1 MPPRLLPR
9 TLTIFVVAIVIAA
22 SAGMRVA
29 AEDWPQFRG
38 SEQNGISTEK
48 GLFHEW
54 PDGGPQQLWNTDL
67 GNGYSGMTVVGDRL
81 YTMFGRGGDT
91 FVGCFDVA
99 SGKEIWAFNAGRQW
113 KDSQGDGPRSTPT
126 VDGEVVY
133 AVTANGVLFALSTT
147 EGAELWKRD
156 LVKSYKA
163 KIPRWGMSGS
173 PVIVGNLLLLE
184 VGGPE
189 VLMAAFD
196 KKSGEE
202 VWRSRTG
209 KAGYSTPY
217 LITTGGVR
225 QAVFFTAEKLYS
237 VAPDTGKVYWQKPW
251 KTSWN
256 VNAAMPVFIAP
267 DQRFVSSGYDTG
279 AALLRIS
286 GDARSMKV
294 DEIWT
299 SRKMKNQF
307 SSSIYLDG
315 YFYGFDNKNLTC
327 LDAKTGE
334 MRWRERDLGH
344 GSLMLADGH
353 LIVLGDKGQLV
364 LVEASPEAYREKG
377 RVQLF
382 KGKTW
387 TVPTLSDGRLF
398 VRDENEMVALKV
410 TK

>member
-1 MPPRLLPR
+1 MPKELTKLAMAALVA
-9 TLTIFVVAIVIAA
+9 TLAGTAVVAA
-22 SAGMRVA
+22 
-29 AEDWPQFRG
+29 DWPQFRG
-38 SEQNGISTEK
+38 PEQNGISAEK
-48 GLFHEW
+48 GLLQEW
-54 PDGGPQQLWNTDL
+54 PGGGPEQLWKTEL
-67 GNGYSGMTVVGDRL
+67 GNGYSGITVVGDRL
-81 YTMFGRGGDT
+81 YTMFGRGGET
-91 FVGCFDVA
+91 FVGCFDA
-99 SGKEIWAFNAGRQW
+99 TSGKEIWTFDAGRQW

-126 VDGEVVY
+126 VDGDIVY
-133 AVTANGVLFALSTT
+133 AVTANGVLSALGTSD
-147 EGAELWKRD
+147 GVALWQRD
-156 LVKSYKA
+156 LVESYKA
-163 KIPRWGMSGS
+163 KIPKWGMSGS

-196 KKSGEE
+196 KTSGEE
-202 VWRSRTG
+202 VWRSGTG

-217 LITTGGVR
+217 LMTTDGVK

-251 KTSWN
+251 TTSWD
-256 VNAAMPVFIAP
+256 VNAAMPIFIAP
-267 DQRFVSSGYDTG
+267 DRLFVSSGYDTG
-279 AALLRIS
+279 AALLKIS
-286 GDARSMKV
+286 GDARTMKV
-294 DEIWT
+294 DEVWVN
-299 SRKMKNQF
+299 REMKNQF

-315 YFYGFDNKNLTC
+315 FIYGFDNKNIKC
-327 LDAKTGE
+327 IDAKTGE

-353 LIVLGDKGQLV
+353 LIVLGDRGQLV

-387 TVPTLSDGRLF
+387 TVPTLSGGRLF

>member
-1 MPPRLLPR
+1 MPKELTKLAMAALVA
-9 TLTIFVVAIVIAA
+9 TLAGTAVVAA
-22 SAGMRVA
+22 
-29 AEDWPQFRG
+29 DWPQFRG
-38 SEQNGISTEK
+38 PEQNGISAEK
-48 GLFHEW
+48 GLLQEW
-54 PDGGPQQLWNTDL
+54 PGGGPEQLWKTEL
-67 GNGYSGMTVVGDRL
+67 GNGYSGITVVGDRL
-81 YTMFGRGGDT
+81 YTMFGRGGET
-91 FVGCFDVA
+91 FVGCFDA
-99 SGKEIWAFNAGRQW
+99 TSGKEIWTFDAGRQW

-126 VDGEVVY
+126 VDGDIVY
-133 AVTANGVLFALSTT
+133 AVTANGVLSALGTSD
-147 EGAELWKRD
+147 GVALWQRD
-156 LVKSYKA
+156 LVESYKA
-163 KIPRWGMSGS
+163 KIPKWGMSGS

-189 VLMAAFD
+189 VLMAAFY
-196 KKSGEE
+196 KTSGEE
-202 VWRSRTG
+202 VWRSGTG

-217 LITTGGVR
+217 LMTTDGVK

-251 KTSWN
+251 TTSWD
-256 VNAAMPVFIAP
+256 VNAAMPIFIAP
-267 DQRFVSSGYDTG
+267 DRLFVSSGYDTG
-279 AALLRIS
+279 AALLKIS
-286 GDARSMKV
+286 GDARTMKV
-294 DEIWT
+294 DEVWVN
-299 SRKMKNQF
+299 REMKNQF

-315 YFYGFDNKNLTC
+315 FIYGFDNKNIKC
-327 LDAKTGE
+327 IDAKTGE

-353 LIVLGDKGQLV
+353 LIVLGDRGQLV

-387 TVPTLSDGRLF
+387 TVPTLSGGRLF